1 MAKIKIELAK
11 GVYCWMDEKAF
22 DFYMKQRYT
31 ENIKLDRPEGK
42 SVFGELPITKHPYT
56 KLTLGE
62 LEDKLKDAFPS
73 KKFLEDFSTAGI
85 TFIDKTNQH
94 IEMKNPKE
102 LGLIFGRD
110 EKTLI
115 AVELPVYQ
123 LGEKGMDF
131 TGVLFR
137 IPFAKGVIGGPEYS
151 HKQKGVF
158 TESLIQ
164 ASIEYLNNVN
174 QGELQNIHTTEA
186 IQYLKAAL
194 NSLDARRQ
202 KRVSDGT
209 IFTGK
214 A

>member
-1 MAKIKIELAK
+1 MGKI
-11 GVYCWMDEKAF
+11 
-22 DFYMKQRYT
+22 
-31 ENIKLDRPEGK
+31 NINE
-42 SVFGELPITKHPYT
+42 
-56 KLTLGE
+56 
-62 LEDKLKDAFPS
+62 KLKG
-73 KKFLEDFSTAGI
+73 EYFSPQEFFEVLNTQGI
-85 TFIDKTNQH
+85 IFVDKQNQH
-94 IEMKNPKE
+94 IQMKDPKE
-102 LGLIFGRD
+102 LGLMFGRD

-137 IPFAKGVIGGPEYS
+137 VPFAKGVIGGPEYS
-151 HKQKGVF
+151 HKQKGIF

-186 IQYLKAAL
+186 VQYLKAAL

-202 KRVSDGT
+202 KRVNDGT